1 MTLTT
6 IDDLSK
12 IVAFGGD
19 EDDLGTDEPE
29 EKEDPELDEDEE
41 KEKDPDEELEEEPDE
56 DDDVDEE

>member
-29 EKEDPELDEDEE
+29 EKEDPELKEDSELDEDEE
-41 KEKDPDEELEEEPDE
+41 KEKDPDEELEE
-56 DDDVDEE
+56 VF